1 MNGNVASKL
10 VSAIASKLN
19 GRKKLMIKSIYD
31 EIIKDLYASAY
42 NYCVISYQKK
52 LENYFDDEKAKNL

>member
-10 VSAIASKLN
+10 VKAIANKLN
-19 GRKKLMIKSIYD
+19 GRKKIMIKSIYE
-31 EIIKDLYASAY
+31 EIIKDFYSSAY

-52 LENYFDDEKAKNL
+52 LEDYFDD